1 MILEISPTVT
11 NTLDFTRT
19 FHPVGQGAFYSER
32 FTFNQNVD
40 FLTIYDCGTDLEN
53 KKLGSEDQILSGL
66 ESRIHQDLGIV
77 DQATGKHDVQLLFLS
92 HFDQD
97 HVCGVHTLDP
107 RIVVIPLLTQDEITC
122 YELIDFL
129 QISKINWNLLRNPK
143 RFFGNRTKVI
153 GIEPDEEESNLS
165 EQPEAIE
172 INEEGSIRN
181 VNENAIYDS
190 YQQRSNVDMTISS
203 GIPIRLRNL
212 WQYIAFNPKI
222 SKLNEFKRALTA
234 AGWDWNTLADD
245 LKSNLSKD
253 KVKELRDIYKNISP
267 TGKLDLNTTSL
278 LVYSGPTEQ
287 LRPFH
292 IRRCIMSHSYCS
304 NRTINESYERPRIH
318 RSRLACMY
326 FGDWKISVKKLLQY
340 IKHVPSNGNQI
351 GTVQI
356 PHHGSGYN
364 NGHYALKY
372 LNNPRRII
380 SVISV
385 GNDNRHRH
393 PSNKTISDIMML
405 GSNIVLVTD
414 DNTSAFIT
422 QWQLSY

>member
-1 MILEISPTVT
+1 MI
-11 NTLDFTRT
+11 FTRT

-32 FTFNQNVD
+32 FTFDQNFD

-53 KKLGSEDQILSGL
+53 KKLGPKDQILSHL
-66 ESRIHQDLGIV
+66 ESRIDQDLGTANP
-77 DQATGKHDVQLLFLS
+77 ATGKHDVQLLFLS

-97 HVCGVHTLDP
+97 HICGVHTLNP
-107 RIVVIPLLTQDEITC
+107 RTVVIPLLTQDEITC
-122 YELIDFL
+122 YELLDFL
-129 QISKINWNLLRNPK
+129 QVTKINWNLLRNPK

-153 GIEPDEEESNLS
+153 GIEPDEEDSNLP
-165 EQPEAIE
+165 EQPDAIE
-172 INEEGSIRN
+172 INEEGIIRN
-181 VNENAIYDS
+181 VNASTTYLSEQS
-190 YQQRSNVDMTISS
+190 SNVDMTVPS
-203 GIPIRLRNL
+203 GTPIRLRNL

-234 AGWDWNTLADD
+234 AGWNWDTLADD

-278 LVYSGPTEQ
+278 LVYSGPTEVF
-287 LRPFH
+287 RH
-292 IRRCIMSHSYCS
+292 IHIKGWRINPALCS
-304 NRTINESYERPRIH
+304 NGDVFEESDLIRHLFYRHI
-318 RSRLACMY
+318 ACMY
-326 FGDWKISVKKLLQY
+326 FGDWKIIRNKLLEYYNQ
-340 IKHVPSNGNQI
+340 IPSNGNQI
-351 GTVQI
+351 GIVQI

-372 LNNPRRII
+372 LTNPSRII

-393 PSNKTISDIMML
+393 PSNKTISDIMRL
-405 GSNIVLVTD
+405 GSHILLVTD
-414 DNTSAFIT
+414 DTSSAFIT
-422 QWQLSY
+422 VWELY